1 MVAQHG
7 FTVMNDYFVEATDFA
22 RVTPGGIF
30 FCWKIVH
37 NRKSV
42 LRQGES
48 VLPPGRIRAPA
59 GANPRSCRRGEFAP
73 QLPCRGVYARSCQK
87 ATALAAAT
95 LSEST
100 PQAMGMRTV

>member
-7 FTVMNDYFVEATDFA
+7 LTVIYDYLAPEPQNAPQ
-22 RVTPGGIF
+22 TPRGIF
-30 FCWKIVH
+30 FSWK
-37 NRKSV
+37 KSFITV
-42 LRQGES
+42 S
-48 VLPPGRIRAPA
+48 PCCA
-59 GANPRSCRRGEFAP
+59 GANPCCRRGEFAP

-100 PQAMGMRTV
+100 PQAIGMRTV